1 MPEGDTIH
9 HAAGRIRPVLE
20 GRVPEEIRAPQRR
33 HAAERWAELL
43 AKRSVQAVEAR
54 GKHLLL
60 RFEGDLVLH
69 SHLGMTGAWAVYESG
84 QRWRQAASRAWLV
97 VRCAGREV
105 VQFGGPTLE
114 LMSERR
120 ARSDP
125 RLARLGPDILGERF
139 DEPAA
144 LRRLRDADGTRCL
157 GEALLDQRALA
168 GIGNIW
174 KSESC
179 FAAGIDPW
187 RAVCETSDFELLEII
202 RFARREMRVSA
213 DAGFAA
219 RPRAVYRRA
228 GEPCPRCSA
237 RVIARGQGDQNRRT
251 YWCPGCQH

>member
-9 HAAGRIRPVLE
+9 HAAGRIRPILE
-20 GRVPEEIRAPQRR
+20 GRTPEQIRTPQRR
-33 HAAERWAELL
+33 HAMERWGDLL
-43 AKRSVQAVEAR
+43 AQRSVQAVEAH

-69 SHLGMTGAWAVYESG
+69 SHLGMTGTWAAYERG

-97 VRCAGREV
+97 MRCAGHEV

-114 LMSERR
+114 LMSGRR
-120 ARSDP
+120 ARHDP
-125 RLARLGPDILGERF
+125 RLACLGPDILGERF
-139 DEPAA
+139 DEAAA
-144 LRRLRDADGTRCL
+144 LRRLRGADSTRSV
-157 GEALLDQRALA
+157 GDALLDQRALA

-187 RAVCETSDFELLEII
+187 RAVAETSDCELLEIV

-213 DAGFAA
+213 VAGFA

-228 GEPCPRCSA
+228 GEPCPRCA
-237 RVIARGQGDQNRRT
+237 EPVLARGQGDQNRRT
-251 YWCPGCQH
+251 YWCPACQH

>member
-9 HAAGRIRPVLE
+9 HAAGRIRSVLE
-20 GRVPEEIRAPQRR
+20 GRTPEEIRTPQRR
-33 HAAERWAELL
+33 HAMDRWADLL
-43 AKRSVQAVEAR
+43 AGRPVRAVEAR

-69 SHLGMTGAWAVYESG
+69 SHLGMTGAWAVYDGG
-84 QRWRQAASRAWLV
+84 QRWRQSASRAWLV
-97 VRCAGREV
+97 LRCGAREV

-114 LMSERR
+114 LLSEQR
-120 ARSDP
+120 ARTDP

-139 DEPAA
+139 DESAA
-144 LRRLRDADGTRCL
+144 LRGLRGADRARSVGD
-157 GEALLDQRALA
+157 ALLDQRALA

-179 FAAGIDPW
+179 FASGIDPW
-187 RAVCETSDFELLEII
+187 RGVGDASDSELLEII
-202 RFARREMRVSA
+202 RFARREMRVAA

-228 GEPCPRCSA
+228 GERCPRCSA
-237 RVIARGQGDQNRRT
+237 RVLARGQGDQNRRT
-251 YWCPGCQH
+251 YWCPGCQR

>member
-9 HAAGRIRPVLE
+9 HAAGCIRPVLE
-20 GRVPEEIRAPQRR
+20 GRIPEEIRTTQRR
-33 HAAERWAELL
+33 HAADRWTERLAE
-43 AKRSVQAVEAR
+43 RSVRAVEAR

-69 SHLGMTGAWAVYESG
+69 SHLGMTGAWAVYNRG
-84 QRWRQAASRAWLV
+84 QPWRHAVSRAWLV
-97 VRCAGREV
+97 VRCADREV

-114 LMSERR
+114 LMSELRV
-120 ARSDP
+120 RSDP

-139 DEPAA
+139 DAPTA
-144 LRRLRDADGTRCL
+144 LRRLRADDDTRCV
-157 GEALLDQRALA
+157 GDALLDQRALA

-187 RAVCETSDFELLEII
+187 RAVGETSDSELLEIM

-237 RVIARGQGDQNRRT
+237 RIIARGQGDQNRRT